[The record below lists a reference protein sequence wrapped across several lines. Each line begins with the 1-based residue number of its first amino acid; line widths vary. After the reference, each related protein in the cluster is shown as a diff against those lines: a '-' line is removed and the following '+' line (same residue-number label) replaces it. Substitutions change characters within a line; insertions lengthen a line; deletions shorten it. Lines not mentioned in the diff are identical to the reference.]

1 MVARLS
7 EATGTIYLT
16 DDYAVFVKY
25 FLNLCVKAVKE
36 GPVLDE
42 SFRREYAA
50 LANTFSGEKI
60 AVIDIAGTRFTKP
73 VWREMRTALEN
84 NYQVLQ
90 LIDSE
95 DKTRHEFLKD
105 FYLTL
110 LAQDI
115 CMERVGQ
122 PELPSEE
129 LPLLPTRWEFL
140 PRWLDEL
147 RTDIV
152 YRTIRYQDNPEVQSL
167 ILIMRPNVKIWAYNR
182 TVFRYLADKCVDIM
196 DDETD
201 FLYILSDTD
210 EYWKAHVD
218 ENGMVA
224 IPNMNPMPKAD
235 FLKKYLCIP
244 DMFGSMYME
253 QADPR
258 LKPAFQS
265 IFRDVK
271 ALINKQDTTIAS
283 YYREALNE
291 H

>member
-25 FLNLCVKAVKE
+25 FLNLCVKTVKE
-36 GPVLDE
+36 GPVPDE

-140 PRWLDEL
+140 PKWLDEL

>member
-7 EATGTIYLT
+7 EATGTVYLT

-25 FLNLCVKAVKE
+25 FLNLCVHAVKE
-36 GPVLDE
+36 GPVPDE

-50 LANTFSGEKI
+50 LANTFSGERI

-73 VWREMRTALEN
+73 VWREIRTALEN

-90 LIDSE
+90 VIDSE
-95 DKTRHEFLKD
+95 DETRHEFLKD
-105 FYLTL
+105 LWATL
-110 LAQDI
+110 KFQDTCI
-115 CMERVGQ
+115 EQVGK

-152 YRTIRYQDNPEVQSL
+152 YRTVRYQDNPEVQSL

-196 DDETD
+196 DDIND

-224 IPNMNPMPKAD
+224 IPNIDPLPKAD
-235 FLKKYLCIP
+235 FMKKYLCIP

>member
-36 GPVLDE
+36 GPVPDE

-140 PRWLDEL
+140 PKWLDEL

>member
-1 MVARLS
+1 MVVRLS
-7 EATGTIYLT
+7 EATGTVYLT

-36 GPVLDE
+36 GPVPDE

-50 LANTFSGEKI
+50 LANTFSGEQI

-73 VWREMRTALEN
+73 VWREIRTALEN

-90 LIDSE
+90 VIDSE
-95 DKTRHEFLKD
+95 DETRHEFLKD
-105 FYLTL
+105 FYRTL
-110 LAQDI
+110 IAQDV
-115 CMERVGQ
+115 CMERIGQ
-122 PELPSEE
+122 PEWPSEE

-140 PRWLDEL
+140 PKWLDEL

>member
-1 MVARLS
+1 M
-7 EATGTIYLT
+7 
-16 DDYAVFVKY
+16 
-25 FLNLCVKAVKE
+25 
-36 GPVLDE
+36 
-42 SFRREYAA
+42 
-50 LANTFSGEKI
+50 
-60 AVIDIAGTRFTKP
+60 
-73 VWREMRTALEN
+73 
-84 NYQVLQ
+84 
-90 LIDSE
+90 
-95 DKTRHEFLKD
+95 
-105 FYLTL
+105 
-110 LAQDI
+110 
-115 CMERVGQ
+115 
-122 PELPSEE
+122 
-129 LPLLPTRWEFL
+129 
-140 PRWLDEL
+140 
-147 RTDIV
+147 
-152 YRTIRYQDNPEVQSL
+152 
-167 ILIMRPNVKIWAYNR
+167 KIWAYNR

-196 DDETD
+196 DDVND

-224 IPNMNPMPKAD
+224 IPNMDSMPKAD
-235 FLKKYLCIP
+235 FMKKCLCIP

>member
-36 GPVLDE
+36 GPVPDE

-140 PRWLDEL
+140 PKWLDEL

-218 ENGMVA
+218 ENDMVA

>member
-25 FLNLCVKAVKE
+25 FLNLCVKTVKE
-36 GPVLDE
+36 GPVPDE

-140 PRWLDEL
+140 PKWLDEL

-196 DDETD
+196 DGETD

>member
-25 FLNLCVKAVKE
+25 FLNLCVKTVKE
-36 GPVLDE
+36 GPVPDE

-140 PRWLDEL
+140 PKWLDEL

-224 IPNMNPMPKAD
+224 IPNMNPIPKAD